1 MPDQFALPG
10 FDPVPEPAR
19 REPTTPRQRPEGPN
33 NIFFALVPGPDR
45 LDAILELQSRLRD
58 GGALTGTPIDAAR
71 LHVTLH
77 DLGGHAEP
85 SIAFLD
91 AARRAADSIAL
102 PAFDIVFDRVLSFPR
117 KLGKPPFVL
126 GNSGKLAALASFRHE
141 LGLAIAAAGLWRHEV
156 TTPHM
161 TLLYDTRTVA
171 AQPIEP
177 FSWRVTEF
185 VLVQSLGGKGV
196 HKRLGTWPLHGVNT

>member
-10 FDPVPEPAR
+10 FDPMPEPAR
-19 REPTTPRQRPEGPN
+19 RERTTPRQRPEGPN

-45 LDAILELQSRLRD
+45 LDAILEVQSRLRD
-58 GGALTGTPIDAAR
+58 VEALTGKPIDAAR

-85 SIAFLD
+85 SVAFLD
-91 AARRAADSIAL
+91 AARRAADSIAMSSFEI
-102 PAFDIVFDRVLSFPR
+102 AFDRALSFPR

-126 GNSGKLAALASFRHE
+126 GNRGELAALASFRHE

-171 AQPIEP
+171 EQPIERI
-177 FSWRVTEF
+177 SWLVTEF

-196 HKRLGTWPLHGVNT
+196 HERLGTWSLHGVNT